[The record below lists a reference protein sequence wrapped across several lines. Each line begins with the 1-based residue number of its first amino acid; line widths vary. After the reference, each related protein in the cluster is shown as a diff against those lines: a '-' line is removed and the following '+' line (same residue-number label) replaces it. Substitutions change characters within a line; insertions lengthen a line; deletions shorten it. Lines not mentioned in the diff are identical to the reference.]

1 MPPIR
6 PIDGPLFG
14 IAPID
19 SIIGDEILLIV
30 LDAVFEI
37 VLGNPT
43 NVFAIGADMFFIAFA
58 PVFAIFVAAFEIVF
72 TVFVAAFEIVFAV
85 FATNDDI
92 DLGILNP
99 ALFTLAPFIPIS
111 VESI

>member
-1 MPPIR
+1 V
-6 PIDGPLFG
+6 
-14 IAPID
+14 A
-19 SIIGDEILLIV
+19 
-30 LDAVFEI
+30 AFEI
-37 VLGNPT
+37 VFT
-43 NVFAIGADMFFIAFA
+43 V
-58 PVFAIFVAAFEIVF
+58 FVAAFEIVF